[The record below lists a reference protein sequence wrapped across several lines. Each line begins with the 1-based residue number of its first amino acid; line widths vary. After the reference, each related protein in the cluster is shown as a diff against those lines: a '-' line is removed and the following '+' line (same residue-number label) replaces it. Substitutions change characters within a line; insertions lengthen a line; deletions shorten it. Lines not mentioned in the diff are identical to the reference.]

1 MVRLLTETHLMT
13 KLNDTQLIL
22 LSSAAARDEG
32 SIFPLTASLADAG
45 ARATKAMFTLLKNGL
60 VEERETSDAGAVHRT
75 DGDLSFGLF
84 LSGAGRA
91 AINIE
96 DSGGE
101 GAGGETPPSP
111 APASAVVP
119 TKAATVLALLQR
131 HDGATLAELITAT
144 GWLPHT
150 TRAALTGIR
159 KKGHAVE
166 RTKRA
171 DETCYRIVSAA

>member
-1 MVRLLTETHLMT
+1 MI

-22 LSSAAARDEG
+22 LSSAGARDDG
-32 SIFPLTASLADAG
+32 SVYPLPAALADAG
-45 ARATKAMFTLLKNGL
+45 ARASKAVAALLKLSL

-75 DGDLSFGLF
+75 DGDLSFGVF
-84 LSGAGRA
+84 LTAAGRA

-96 DSGGE
+96 DGSA
-101 GAGGETPPSP
+101 GAGGGAPPSP
-111 APASAVVP
+111 APASAAVP

-166 RTKRA
+166 RTKGGH
-171 DETCYRIVSAA
+171 ETCYRIVSAA